1 MPLTELD
8 RRAID
13 TIRLLAV
20 DAVEKANSGHP
31 GMPMGMALPA
41 YVLWTRF
48 MQHSPANPEWRNRD
62 RFVLS
67 AGHGSMLLYSL
78 LHLTGYDLPLT
89 ELKNFR
95 QWGSATPG
103 HPERGDTPGVETT
116 TGPLGQG
123 FGNGVGM
130 ALAAAFLAHRYNRE
144 EFPLVDHYI
153 YGIVSDGDLME
164 GVASEAASLAGHLVL
179 GRVIYLYDDNDI
191 TIDGGRDL
199 SMSEGWQERFA
210 SYGWHVQAVD
220 GMDADGIDA
229 AIRQAQADDRPSIIG
244 CKTVIGY
251 GSPNK
256 SGSSASHGSP
266 LGAAEAALTRTE
278 LGWADQPT
286 FHVPEDV
293 KAHMS
298 QAVAAGKQAE
308 TRSKQL
314 LDRYNAAYP
323 AEAAELERVL
333 AGELPTDWAAILPTF
348 EAGASDAT
356 RNASGK
362 IINALAPYLP
372 TLFGGSADLAGSTKT
387 DINDSTDFSA
397 DNLAGRNLRFGV
409 REHGMAS
416 LLNGMALN
424 GGVIPYG
431 GTFLIF
437 SDYMRASMRLAALM
451 GLRVIYVLT
460 HDSIG
465 LGEDGPTHQPIEHL
479 AALRAIPNMTVFR
492 PADGV
497 ETGEAWKAALTN
509 VSGPSVLA
517 LTRQNVPNWSHE
529 NAYQDGNRGAR
540 QGAYVLHEPAGESQV
555 VLISSGSEVSI
566 TMEAAQALADVGVQA
581 RVVSMPS
588 WELFAQQPASY
599 QEAVLGNGLPRVA
612 IEAASPMGWER
623 WVGNDPRQGLIMG
636 LDRFGASAP
645 YETLYDQFGLSAA
658 NIAKRVKEFLA

>member
-8 RRAID
+8 SRAIN

-48 MQHSPANPEWRNRD
+48 MRHSPTNPGWLNRD

-78 LHLTGYDLPLT
+78 LHLTGYELPLA
-89 ELKNFR
+89 ELQNFR

-103 HPERGDTPGVETT
+103 HPEHGDTPGVETT

-130 ALAAAFLAHRYNRE
+130 ALAATFLANRYNRTD
-144 EFPLVDHYI
+144 FPILDHCI

-164 GVASEAASLAGHLVL
+164 GVASEAASLAGHLQL
-179 GRVIYLYDDNDI
+179 GQIIYLYDDNRI
-191 TIDGGRDL
+191 TIDGGTDL
-199 SMSEGWQERFA
+199 SMSEGWAERFT
-210 SYGWHVQAVD
+210 SYGWHVQAAE
-220 GMDADGIDA
+220 GLDADGIAA
-229 AIRQAQADDRPSIIG
+229 AIEKAQADPRPSIIG

-251 GSPNK
+251 GSPHK
-256 SGSSASHGSP
+256 SGTSASHGSP
-266 LGAAEAALTRTE
+266 LGSEEAELTRAE
-278 LGWADQPT
+278 LGWADKPL
-286 FHVPEDV
+286 FHVPADV
-293 KAHMS
+293 KKHMS
-298 QAVAAGKQAE
+298 QAVTAGRQAE
-308 TRSKQL
+308 SRYSQL
-314 LDRYNAAYP
+314 LDRYAVSYP
-323 AEAAELERVL
+323 AEAAEFQTVI
-333 AGELPTDWAAILPTF
+333 AGELPTDWAAILPAF

-362 IINALAPYLP
+362 VINALAPHLP

-387 DINDSTDFSA
+387 DINDSTDFAA
-397 DNLAGRNLRFGV
+397 DNRAGRNLRFGV
-409 REHGMAS
+409 REHGMAAT
-416 LLNGMALN
+416 LNGMALY
-424 GGVIPYG
+424 GGVVSYG

-437 SDYMRASMRLAALM
+437 SDYMRPSMRLAALM

-479 AALRAIPNMTVFR
+479 AALRAIPNMTVIR

-497 ETGEAWKAALTN
+497 ETGEAWIAALTN
-509 VSGPSVLA
+509 TTGPTVLA
-517 LTRQNVPNWSHE
+517 LTRQNVPNWHHS
-529 NAYQDGNRGAR
+529 NAYQDGNVGAR
-540 QGAYVLHEPAGESQV
+540 RGAYVLHEPTGECQV

-566 TMEAAQALADVGVQA
+566 SKDAASSLAETGIQA

-588 WELFAQQPASY
+588 WELFAQQSGVY
-599 QEAVLGNGLPRVA
+599 QQEVLGTDLPRVA
-612 IEAASPMGWER
+612 IEAGSPMGWER
-623 WVGNDPRQGLIMG
+623 WVGNDPQKGLILG

-645 YETLYDQFGLSAA
+645 YETLYAQLGLSAA
-658 NIAKRVKEFLA
+658 EVTRRVGEFLA

>member
-1 MPLTELD
+1 MPLTDLD
-8 RRAID
+8 RRAVD
-13 TIRLLAV
+13 TIRVLAV

-48 MQHSPANPEWRNRD
+48 MRHSPTHPEWRNRD

-78 LHLTGYDLPLT
+78 LHLTGYDLSLT
-89 ELKNFR
+89 ELQNFR

-103 HPERGDTPGVETT
+103 HPEHGDTPGVETT

-130 ALAAAFLAHRYNRE
+130 ALAAAFLAHRYNRAD
-144 EFPLVDHYI
+144 FPLLSHFV

-164 GVASEAASLAGHLVL
+164 GVASEAASLAGHLRL
-179 GRVIYLYDDNDI
+179 GRIIYLYDDNGI
-191 TIDGGRDL
+191 TIDGGTAL
-199 SMSEGWQERFA
+199 SMSEGWAARFA
-210 SYGWHVQAVD
+210 SYGWHVQTVD
-220 GMDADGIDA
+220 GLDADGVAA
-229 AIRQAQADDRPSIIG
+229 AITQAQADERPSIIG
-244 CKTVIGY
+244 CRTVIGY

-256 SGSSASHGSP
+256 GGTAASHGSP
-266 LGAAEAALTRTE
+266 LGDAEAALTRAE
-278 LGWADQPT
+278 LGWADKPP
-286 FHVPEDV
+286 FHVPADV

-308 TRSKQL
+308 V
-314 LDRYNAAYP
+314 RYQRLQDAYAAAHP
-323 AEAAELERVL
+323 AAAAELQAVW
-333 AGELPTDWAAILPTF
+333 AGELPTDWAAVLPAF
-348 EAGASDAT
+348 EAGTRDAT
-356 RNASGK
+356 RNASGQV
-362 IINALAPYLP
+362 INALAPHLP

-387 DINDSTDFSA
+387 DINDSTDFAA
-397 DNLAGRNLRFGV
+397 DDRAGRNLRFGV
-409 REHGMAS
+409 REHGMAAI
-416 LLNGMALN
+416 LNGMALY

-431 GTFLIF
+431 GTFLVF

-479 AALRAIPNMTVFR
+479 AALRAIPNLTVIR

-509 VSGPSVLA
+509 TAGPTVLA
-517 LTRQNVPNWSHE
+517 LTRQNVPYWAHAD
-529 NAYQDGNRGAR
+529 AYRDDNTGAR
-540 QGAYVLHEPAGESQV
+540 RGAYVRHEPAGDCQV
-555 VLISSGSEVSI
+555 VLIASGSEVSLAQ
-566 TMEAAQALADVGVQA
+566 EAADRLAASDIQA

-588 WELFAQQPASY
+588 WELFAQQPAAY
-599 QEAVLGNGLPRVA
+599 RQKVLGTGLPRVA
-612 IEAASPMGWER
+612 IEAGSPMGWER
-623 WVGNDPRQGLIMG
+623 WVGNDPRTGLILG

-645 YETLYDQFGLSAA
+645 YETLYVQFGLSAA
-658 NIAKRVKEFLA
+658 DVVRRISAFLA

>member
-1 MPLTELD
+1 MPLTDLD

-13 TIRLLAV
+13 TIRMLAV
-20 DAVEKANSGHP
+20 DAVEQANSGHP

-48 MQHSPANPEWRNRD
+48 MRHSPSNPAWRNRD

-78 LHLTGYDLPLT
+78 LHLTGYDLSLA
-89 ELKNFR
+89 ELRNFR

-123 FGNGVGM
+123 FGNGVGL
-130 ALAAAFLAHRYNRE
+130 ALAAAFLAHRYNRPD
-144 EFPLVDHYI
+144 FPLIRHFV

-164 GVASEAASLAGHLVL
+164 GVASEAASLAGHLRL
-179 GRVIYLYDDNDI
+179 GRIIYLYDDNRI
-191 TIDGGRDL
+191 TIDGGANL
-199 SMSEGWQERFA
+199 SMSEDWAKRFA

-220 GMDADGIDA
+220 GLDADGIDA
-229 AIRQAQADDRPSIIG
+229 AIRQAQADKRPSIIG
-244 CKTVIGY
+244 CRTTIGY

-256 SGSSASHGSP
+256 SGTSASHGAP
-266 LGAAEAALTRTE
+266 LGAAEAALTRAE
-278 LGWADQPT
+278 LGWADQPP
-286 FHVPEDV
+286 FHVPTDV
-293 KAHMS
+293 TEHMS
-298 QAVAAGKQAE
+298 QAIAAGRRAE
-308 TRSKQL
+308 AHHRRL
-314 LDRYNAAYP
+314 LDDYGVAHPAA
-323 AEAAELERVL
+323 AAELQAVL
-333 AGELPTDWAAILPTF
+333 SGHLPTDWAAILPVF
-348 EAGASDAT
+348 EVGASDAT

-362 IINALAPYLP
+362 VINALAPHLP
-372 TLFGGSADLAGSTKT
+372 TLLGGSADLAGSTKT
-387 DINDSTDFSA
+387 DISDSCDFAA
-397 DNLAGRNLRFGV
+397 DNRAGRNLRFGV
-409 REHGMAS
+409 REHGMAAV
-416 LLNGMALN
+416 LNGMALY

-431 GTFLIF
+431 GTFLVF

-479 AALRAIPNMTVFR
+479 AALRAIPNMTVIR

-509 VSGPSVLA
+509 TAGPTVLA
-517 LTRQNVPNWSHE
+517 LTRQNVPNWPHA
-529 NAYQDGNRGAR
+529 NAYREGNTGAR
-540 QGAYVLHEPAGESQV
+540 QGAYVLHEPAGPCQV
-555 VLISSGSEVSI
+555 VLIASGSEVSVAKE
-566 TMEAAQALADVGVQA
+566 TADMLAASGVQA

-588 WELFAQQPASY
+588 WELFAQQPVAY
-599 QEAVLGNGLPRVA
+599 RQAVLGADLPRVA
-612 IEAASPMGWER
+612 IEAGSPMGWER
-623 WVGNDPRQGLIMG
+623 WVGNDPQRGLILG

-645 YETLYDQFGLSAA
+645 YETLYAQFGLDPTSLVQR
-658 NIAKRVKEFLA
+658 IREFLG

>member
-8 RRAID
+8 RRAVN

-78 LHLTGYDLPLT
+78 LHLSGYDLPLT
-89 ELKNFR
+89 ELENFR

-130 ALAAAFLAHRYNRE
+130 ALAVAFLAHRYNRP
-144 EFPLVDHYI
+144 EFPLFEHYI
-153 YGIVSDGDLME
+153 YGVVSDGDLME
-164 GVASEAASLAGHLVL
+164 GVASEAASLAGHLAL

-199 SMSEGWQERFA
+199 SMSEGWQERFS
-210 SYGWHVQAVD
+210 SYGWHVQAVE
-220 GMDADGIDA
+220 GMDADGIEA
-229 AIRQAQADDRPSIIG
+229 AIANAQADCRPSIIG
-244 CKTVIGY
+244 CKTVIGH

-266 LGAAEAALTRTE
+266 LGAEEAALTRSE
-278 LGWADQPT
+278 LGWADQPL
-286 FHVPEDV
+286 FHVPTDV
-293 KAHMS
+293 KTHMS
-298 QAVAAGKQAE
+298 QAVTKGRQAE
-308 TRSKQL
+308 NSYQQL
-314 LDRYNAAYP
+314 LDGYAEAYP
-323 AEAAELERVL
+323 EEAAELQRVMT
-333 AGELPTDWAAILPTF
+333 GELPTDWAAILPAF
-348 EAGASDAT
+348 EAGSSDAT

-362 IINALAPYLP
+362 VINALASHLP

-387 DINDSTDFSA
+387 DVDGSADFSA
-397 DNLAGRNLRFGV
+397 DDPAGRNLRFGV

-416 LLNGMALN
+416 LLNGMALY
-424 GGVIPYG
+424 GGIIPYG
-431 GTFLIF
+431 GTFLVF

-479 AALRAIPNMTVFR
+479 AALRAIPNMTVIR

-497 ETGEAWKAALTN
+497 ETGEAWKSALTN
-509 VSGPSVLA
+509 ASGPTVLA
-517 LTRQNVPNWSHE
+517 LTRQNVPNWAHE
-529 NAYQDGNRGAR
+529 KAYQDGNTGAR
-540 QGAYVLHEPAGESQV
+540 QGAYILQEPAGKCDV
-555 VLISSGSEVSI
+555 VLVSSGSEVGI
-566 TMEAAQALADVGVQA
+566 TIEAAGVLAESGIRA

-588 WELFAQQPASY
+588 WELFAQQSASC
-599 QEAVLGNGLPRVA
+599 QEDVLGRDLPRVA

-623 WVGNDPRQGLIMG
+623 WVGNDPKKGLILG

-645 YETLYDQFGLSAA
+645 YETLYAKFGLSADS
-658 NIAKRVKEFLA
+658 IASRVQDFLA

>member
-1 MPLTELD
+1 MLLTDLD

-48 MQHSPANPEWRNRD
+48 LRHSPANPEWRNRD

-78 LHLTGYDLPLT
+78 LHLTGYDLPLSA
-89 ELKNFR
+89 LQNFR

-103 HPERGDTPGVETT
+103 HPEQGDTPGVETT

-130 ALAAAFLAHRYNRE
+130 ALAAAFLAHRYNRPD
-144 EFPLVDHYI
+144 FPLIDHFI

-164 GVASEAASLAGHLVL
+164 GVASETASLAGHLQL
-179 GRVIYLYDDNDI
+179 GRIIYLYDDNRI
-191 TIDGGRDL
+191 TIDGGTEL
-199 SMSEGWQERFA
+199 SMSEGWAARFA
-210 SYGWHVQAVD
+210 SYGWHVQTVD
-220 GMDADGIDA
+220 GLDA
-229 AIRQAQADDRPSIIG
+229 AGIATALQQAQADPRPSIIG
-244 CKTVIGY
+244 CRTMIGY

-256 SGSSASHGSP
+256 GGTAAAHGAP
-266 LGAAEAALTRTE
+266 LGCAEAALTRSA
-278 LGWADQPT
+278 LGWADQPP
-286 FHVPEDV
+286 FHVPADV

-298 QAVAAGKQAE
+298 QAVAAGQQAE
-308 TRSKQL
+308 ARYRQL
-314 LDRYNAAYP
+314 LDRYAEVHPAA
-323 AEAAELERVL
+323 ATELQAVL
-333 AGELPTDWAAILPTF
+333 AGTLPTDWAAILPTF
-348 EAGASDAT
+348 EAGTHDAT

-362 IINALAPYLP
+362 VINALAPHLP

-387 DINDSTDFSA
+387 DIDASTDFA
-397 DNLAGRNLRFGV
+397 AANRAGRNLRFGV
-409 REHGMAS
+409 REHGMAAA
-416 LLNGMALN
+416 LNGMALY

-431 GTFLIF
+431 GTFLVF

-479 AALRAIPNMTVFR
+479 AALRAIPNMTVIR

-509 VSGPSVLA
+509 TTGPTVLA
-517 LTRQNVPNWSHE
+517 LTRQNVLHWAHADP
-529 NAYQDGNRGAR
+529 YQDANTGAR
-540 QGAYVLHEPAGESQV
+540 QGAYILHEPAGDCQV
-555 VLISSGSEVSI
+555 VLLASGSEVSI
-566 TMEAAQALADVGVQA
+566 ARAAADSLAAADIQA

-588 WELFAQQPASY
+588 WELFAQQPETY
-599 QEAVLGNGLPRVA
+599 RQAVLGMGLPRVA
-612 IEAASPMGWER
+612 IEAGSPMGWER
-623 WVGNDPRQGLIMG
+623 WVGNDPRTGLILG

-645 YETLYDQFGLSAA
+645 YETLYAQFGLSAPDVA
-658 NIAKRVKEFLA
+658 RRIRAFLA

>member
-1 MPLTELD
+1 MLLTDLD

-48 MQHSPANPEWRNRD
+48 LRHSPANPEWRNRD

-78 LHLTGYDLPLT
+78 LHLTGYDLPLSA
-89 ELKNFR
+89 LQNFR

-103 HPERGDTPGVETT
+103 HPEQGDTPGVETT

-130 ALAAAFLAHRYNRE
+130 ALAAAFLAHRYNRPA
-144 EFPLVDHYI
+144 FPLIDHFI

-164 GVASEAASLAGHLVL
+164 GVASETASLAGHLQL
-179 GRVIYLYDDNDI
+179 DRIIYLYDDNRI
-191 TIDGGRDL
+191 TIDGGTEL
-199 SMSEGWQERFA
+199 SMSEGWAARFA
-210 SYGWHVQAVD
+210 SYGWHVQTVD
-220 GMDADGIDA
+220 GLDAEGIA
-229 AIRQAQADDRPSIIG
+229 TALQQAQADPRPSIIG
-244 CKTVIGY
+244 CRTEIGY

-256 SGSSASHGSP
+256 GGTAAAHGAP
-266 LGAAEAALTRTE
+266 LGCAEAVLTRSA
-278 LGWADQPT
+278 LGWADQPP
-286 FHVPEDV
+286 FHVPADV

-298 QAVAAGKQAE
+298 QAVAAGQQAE
-308 TRSKQL
+308 ARYRQL
-314 LDRYNAAYP
+314 LDRYAEVHPAA
-323 AEAAELERVL
+323 ATELQAVL
-333 AGELPTDWAAILPTF
+333 AGTLPTDWAAILPAF
-348 EAGASDAT
+348 EAGTHDAT

-362 IINALAPYLP
+362 VINALAPHLP

-387 DINDSTDFSA
+387 DIDASTDFA
-397 DNLAGRNLRFGV
+397 ATNRAGRNLRFGV
-409 REHGMAS
+409 REHGMAAA
-416 LLNGMALN
+416 LNGMALY

-431 GTFLIF
+431 GTFLVF

-479 AALRAIPNMTVFR
+479 AALRAIPNMTVIR

-509 VSGPSVLA
+509 TAGPTVLA
-517 LTRQNVPNWSHE
+517 LTRQNVPHWAHAD
-529 NAYQDGNRGAR
+529 AYQDANTGAR
-540 QGAYVLHEPAGESQV
+540 QGAYILHEPAGDCQV
-555 VLISSGSEVSI
+555 ALLASGSEVSI
-566 TMEAAQALADVGVQA
+566 ARAAADSLAAADIQA

-588 WELFAQQPASY
+588 WELFAQQPETY
-599 QEAVLGNGLPRVA
+599 RQAVLGMGLPRVA
-612 IEAASPMGWER
+612 IEAGSPMGWER
-623 WVGNDPRQGLIMG
+623 WVGNDPRTGLILG

-645 YETLYDQFGLSAA
+645 YETLYAQFGLSAPA
-658 NIAKRVKEFLA
+658 VARRIRAFLA

>member
-1 MPLTELD
+1 MPLTDLD
-8 RRAID
+8 RRAIN

-20 DAVEKANSGHP
+20 DAVEEANSGHP

-41 YVLWTRF
+41 YVLWTQF
-48 MQHSPANPEWRNRD
+48 LQHSPSNPEWRNRD

-78 LHLTGYDLPLT
+78 LHLTGYDLPLS
-89 ELKNFR
+89 ELQNFR

-103 HPERGDTPGVETT
+103 HPEHGDTPGVETT

-130 ALAAAFLAHRYNRE
+130 AMAAAFLAHRYNRAD
-144 EFPLVDHYI
+144 FPLISHFI

-164 GVASEAASLAGHLVL
+164 GVASEAASLAGHLQL
-179 GRVIYLYDDNDI
+179 GRIIYLYDDNRI
-191 TIDGGRDL
+191 TIDGSTDL
-199 SMSEGWQERFA
+199 SMSEGWAERFA

-220 GMDADGIDA
+220 GLDADGMAA
-229 AIRQAQADDRPSIIG
+229 AIEQAQADPRPSLIG

-256 SGSSASHGSP
+256 SGTAASHGSP
-266 LGAAEAALTRTE
+266 LGGTEAELTRSE
-278 LGWADQPT
+278 LGWTDKPP
-286 FHVPEDV
+286 FHVPVDV
-293 KAHMS
+293 KEHMS

-308 TRSKQL
+308 A
-314 LDRYNAAYP
+314 RYQRLRDNYAETHPAA
-323 AEAAELERVL
+323 AAELQAVL
-333 AGELPTDWAAILPTF
+333 AGDLPTDWATILPAF
-348 EAGASDAT
+348 EAGTRDAT

-362 IINALAPYLP
+362 VINALAPHLP

-387 DINDSTDFSA
+387 DISDSA
-397 DNLAGRNLRFGV
+397 DFAADNRAGRNLRFGV
-409 REHGMAS
+409 REHGMAAT
-416 LLNGMALN
+416 LNGMALY

-431 GTFLIF
+431 GTFLVF

-479 AALRAIPNMTVFR
+479 AALRAMPNMTVIR

-509 VSGPSVLA
+509 TSGPTVLA
-517 LTRQNVPNWSHE
+517 LTRQNVPYWTHTD
-529 NAYQDGNRGAR
+529 AYQDDNTGAR
-540 QGAYVLHEPAGESQV
+540 QGAYVHHEPAGDCQV

-566 TMEAAQALADVGVQA
+566 AKEAADRLAESGLQA

-588 WELFAQQPASY
+588 WELFAQQPAAY
-599 QEAVLGNGLPRVA
+599 RQEVLGPGLPKVA
-612 IEAASPMGWER
+612 IEAGSPMGWER
-623 WVGNDPRQGLIMG
+623 WVGNDPRMGLILG

-645 YETLYDQFGLSAA
+645 YETLYAQLGLSAA
-658 NIAKRVKEFLA
+658 DIARRIREFLA